1 MSRVNNV
8 INIYNRNRIGI
19 YAAALSSLIA
29 GFAPA
34 LGLLVLPIMAVFL
47 GSDPERSIYSPKFQR
62 ETAWILLALA
72 AGEGFT
78 GFAAGPV
85 TSNIISRA
93 TLGLMTRGLGLELH
107 LMLIDPLAIFFIL
120 HLSSGIGLALLRRG
134 VKWAPLYKVVIPMIL
149 ILLFAIIIYMDAL
162 FFA

>member
-1 MSRVNNV
+1 MLHVNNG
-8 INIYNRNRIGI
+8 INIYNRIGI
-19 YAAALSSLIA
+19 YAATLTSSIASLNPLI
-29 GFAPA
+29 
-34 LGLLVLPIMAVFL
+34 GLLVLPIMAVFL
-47 GSDPERSIYSPKFQR
+47 SSDLERSIYSPKFQR

-107 LMLIDPLAIFFIL
+107 LMLIGPLALFFIL
-120 HLSSGIGLALLRRG
+120 HLSSGIGLTLLRRG
-134 VKWAPLYKVVIPMIL
+134 IKWSPLYKVVIPMAL
-149 ILLFAIIIYMDAL
+149 ITLFAAIIYMDAL
-162 FFA
+162 FFV